1 MFCVFVVEY
10 QQTEQSKTINMRGI
24 EMSVTVATEP
34 LCGIPPGMAVCL
46 EGWGGWGGT
55 GINGPSV
62 CNGEE
67 CGC

>member
-1 MFCVFVVEY
+1 MEN
-10 QQTEQSKTINMRGI
+10 STINICSI

-34 LCGIPPGMAVCL
+34 LCGVPTVGK
-46 EGWGGWGGT
+46 GGGRVPERVA

-67 CGC
+67 HGCQPGI